1 MTYNEAKSRPGVNL
15 IEFYASWCPH
25 CQRMTP
31 ILHEVKNQVGST
43 ASIFQFDIDRFPFD
57 AENAG
62 AYSVPTL
69 IIYRDGKE
77 VWRQTGELTA
87 DDLLTALH
95 SAH

>member
-25 CQRMTP
+25 CQLMAP
-31 ILHEVKNQVGST
+31 ILREVKNQIGED
-43 ASIFQFDIDRFPFD
+43 ASIFQFDIDRFPNE

-62 AYSVPTL
+62 AYTVPTY

-77 VWRQTGELTA
+77 VWRKIGELSA
-87 DDLLTALH
+87 NNLLTALH
-95 SAH
+95 LAQ